1 MKSTEG
7 DLRYP
12 TMIDEQLISLSWS
25 VDATD
30 AAPTDGQQQLFAEL
44 SGKLQEQLNQWDK
57 ILSVEV
63 TGFTRTAERQRI
75 PVVEVSNQ
83 K

>member
-1 MKSTEG
+1 
-7 DLRYP
+7 
-12 TMIDEQLISLSWS
+12 
-25 VDATD
+25 
-30 AAPTDGQQQLFAEL
+30 
-44 SGKLQEQLNQWDK
+44 LNQWDK

-75 PVVEVSNQ
+75 PLVEVSNQ